1 MIDTPDQA
9 TAGRPGEEHGGV
21 KWVRCGR
28 CRGLTYAKRFERE
41 LRVCPSCGEHA
52 RVGPALRVRH
62 LLDAGSVRPVTVAA
76 TVADPLGFADLRPYA
91 DRQAEAVRR
100 SGRPS
105 GVLAV
110 HGAIDGHPVVL
121 AVMDFSFL
129 GGSLGS
135 AEGEA
140 ITAAAEAA
148 LADRVPLLVVTA
160 SGGARMQEGA
170 LSLMQMAKT
179 SNAFA
184 ALDEAGLLTV
194 TVVTDPTYG
203 GVAASF
209 ATLSDVVLAEPGARM
224 GFAGPRVIRQT
235 IRQELPEGF
244 QTAEFLLAGGL
255 VDRVVRR
262 GDLRQVLSRLVAMSR
277 TDDGVPIG
285 EPGPAGAGGVWHDPA
300 QLPAAAARQSAWD
313 AVGLAR
319 MPQRPTTL
327 DHAEHWLDGFL
338 ELHGDRAG
346 TDCPAIVG
354 GVGWLSGRPVVLV
367 GHQKGHTTGELV
379 RRNFGMPSPG
389 GFRKAGRLFRLA
401 AKLGL
406 PVVTLIDTPGAHP
419 GVRAEEQGQAIAVAE
434 SLRLLGRL
442 PVPVVAVV
450 TGEGGSGGALALGV
464 ADRVLMCAN
473 AVYSVIS
480 PEGCAA
486 ILWKQP
492 GAAADAARALRVAAA
507 DLLRLGVVDG
517 VIPEPDGGAHL
528 DPAAAREL
536 VHQAVAAAVAE
547 LADRKPEELLRHRF
561 ERFREFGV
569 APTTRSEVPA

>member
-1 MIDTPDQA
+1 MTDQA
-9 TAGRPGEEHGGV
+9 RPGRSEGTEPE
-21 KWVRCGR
+21 WIRCGP
-28 CRGLTYAKRFERE
+28 CRALTYGKRFERE
-41 LRVCPSCGEHA
+41 LRVCPSCGHHG
-52 RVGPALRVRH
+52 RVGPELRVRQ
-62 LLDAGSVRPVTVAA
+62 LLDPGSATEVEVAG
-76 TVADPLGFADLRPYA
+76 TVADPLGFADLRPYP
-91 DRQAEAVRR
+91 DRHAEAVAR
-100 SGRPS
+100 SGRDT

-110 HGAIDGHPVVL
+110 RGRIDGHPVVL
-121 AVMDFSFL
+121 AVMDFAFL
-129 GGSLGS
+129 GGSLGT

-140 ITAAAEAA
+140 VTAAAEAA
-148 LADRVPLLVVTA
+148 LAGRTPLIVVAA

-184 ALDEAGLLTV
+184 ALDEAGLLTI

-209 ATLSDVVLAEPGARM
+209 ATLSDVVIAEPGARM

-244 QTAEFLLAGGL
+244 QTAEFLLAHGL

-262 GDLRQVLSRLVAMSR
+262 SELRQTLGRLVAMSR
-277 TDDGVPIG
+277 DDDGAPSAEAPQGVVWTDPDRM
-285 EPGPAGAGGVWHDPA
+285 PAEI
-300 QLPAAAARQSAWD
+300 AAREPREV
-313 AVGLAR
+313 VGLAR

-327 DHAEHWLDGFL
+327 DHAGHWLDGFI

-346 TDCPAIVG
+346 ADCPAVVG
-354 GVGWLSGRPVVLV
+354 GLGWLGGRPVVLV
-367 GHQKGHTTGELV
+367 GHQKGHTTAELV
-379 RRNFGMPSPG
+379 RRKFGMPSPA

-406 PVVTLIDTPGAHP
+406 PVVTLIDTPGADP
-419 GVRAEEQGQAIAVAE
+419 GLQAEEQGQAIAVAE
-434 SLRLLGRL
+434 SLRLMGRL

-473 AVYSVIS
+473 SIYSVIS

-486 ILWKQP
+486 ILWKRP
-492 GAAADAARALRVAAA
+492 DAAADAARALRIAAA

-517 VIPEPDGGAHL
+517 VVPEPPGGAHT
-528 DPAAAREL
+528 DPAAAAEL
-536 VHQAVAAAVAE
+536 VHRAVAAAVAE

-561 ERFREFGV
+561 ERFRQFGV
-569 APTTRSEVPA
+569 APTGGTETSV

>member
-1 MIDTPDQA
+1 MITTTDEARTGRAAPDA
-9 TAGRPGEEHGGV
+9 E
-21 KWVRCGR
+21 WIRCVS
-28 CRGLTYAKRFERE
+28 CRALTYGKRYERE
-41 LRVCPSCGEHA
+41 LRVCPSCGFHGRIDSGLRA
-52 RVGPALRVRH
+52 RQ
-62 LLDAGSVRPVTVAA
+62 LLDPGSAGELEVAA
-76 TVADPLGFADLRPYA
+76 TVEDPLDFADLRPYA
-91 DRQAEAVRR
+91 DRHAEAVARTGRR
-100 SGRPS
+100 S

-110 HGAIDGHPVVL
+110 RGTIDGHPVVL
-121 AVMDFSFL
+121 AVMDFAFL
-129 GGSLGS
+129 GGSLGA
-135 AEGEA
+135 AEGET

-148 LADRVPLLVVTA
+148 LAERRPLIVVTA

-224 GFAGPRVIRQT
+224 GFAGPRVIQQT
-235 IRQELPEGF
+235 IRQELPEAF
-244 QTAEFLLAGGL
+244 QTAEFLLAHGL

-262 GDLRQVLSRLVAMSR
+262 GELRQTLARLVAMSR
-277 TDDGVPIG
+277 DNDGAPPAEPDDHVTAYWT
-285 EPGPAGAGGVWHDPA
+285 EPGL
-300 QLPAAAARQSAWD
+300 LPGEVVERAPQET
-313 AVGLAR
+313 VGLAR
-319 MPQRPTTL
+319 MPHRPTAL
-327 DHAEHWLDGFL
+327 DHAAHWLDGFI

-346 TDCPAIVG
+346 ADCPAVVG
-354 GVGWLSGRPVVLV
+354 GLGWLAGRPIVLV
-367 GHQKGHTTGELV
+367 GHQKGHTTTELV
-379 RRNFGMPSPG
+379 RRRFGMPSPA

-419 GVRAEEQGQAIAVAE
+419 GLEAEEQGQAIAVAE
-434 SLRLLGRL
+434 SLRLMGRL

-473 AVYSVIS
+473 ALYSVIS

-486 ILWKQP
+486 ILWKRP
-492 GAAADAARALRVAAA
+492 DAAGAAARALRISAA

-517 VIPEPDGGAHL
+517 VVPEPEGGAHT
-528 DPAAAREL
+528 DPAAAAEL
-536 VHQAVAAAVAE
+536 VHRAVAAAVAE

-561 ERFREFGV
+561 QRFREFGV
-569 APTTRSEVPA
+569 AHTVGMEVPA

>member
-1 MIDTPDQA
+1 MIDMTDPA
-9 TAGRPGEEHGGV
+9 TAGRAGEDPDAG
-21 KWVRCGR
+21 KWVRCER
-28 CRGLTYAKRFERE
+28 CRTLTYGKRFERD
-41 LRVCPSCGEHA
+41 LRVCPSCGQHA
-52 RVGPALRVRH
+52 RVDPELRVRH
-62 LLDAGSVRPVTVAA
+62 LLDAGSVRPVEVAA
-76 TVADPLGFADLRPYA
+76 TVADPLGFTDQRPYPV
-91 DRQAEAVRR
+91 RQAEAVRR
-100 SGRPS
+100 SGRPH

-110 HGAIDGHPVVL
+110 RGHLDGRPVVL
-121 AVMDFSFL
+121 AVMDFAFL

-148 LADRVPLLVVTA
+148 LAERVPLIVVTA

-235 IRQELPEGF
+235 IREELPAGF

-262 GDLRQVLSRLVAMSR
+262 GDLRQVLARLVAMSR
-277 TDDGVPIG
+277 TDDGAPAAAP
-285 EPGPAGAGGVWHDPA
+285 EPDDAGVVWCDPA
-300 QLPAAAARQSAWD
+300 ELPAATARQAAWD

-346 TDCPAIVG
+346 SDCPAIVG
-354 GVGWLSGRPVVLV
+354 GIGWLSGRPVVLV
-367 GHQKGHTTGELV
+367 GHQKGHTTAELV

-419 GVRAEEQGQAIAVAE
+419 GLQAEEQGQAIAVAE

-486 ILWKQP
+486 ILWKRP
-492 GAAADAARALRVAAA
+492 GAAPDAARALRVAAA

-517 VIPEPDGGAHL
+517 VVPEPDGGAHL
-528 DPAAAREL
+528 EPAAAREA
-536 VHQAVAAAVAE
+536 VHRAVAAAVAD

-561 ERFREFGV
+561 ERFRGFGV
-569 APTTRSEVPA
+569 AGSEAAA